1 VTPTGYQL
9 TKVPFTA
16 VQLSDSFWAPRIE
29 ANRPARV
36 KHTEG
41 NRITLKGTLQ
51 VVQEIV
57 STAADIAAPAMSIIA
72 TVLS

>member
-1 VTPTGYQL
+1 MTPTGYQL

-36 KHTEG
+36 KHT
-41 NRITLKGTLQ
+41 RLISHT
-51 VVQEIV
+51 
-57 STAADIAAPAMSIIA
+57 
-72 TVLS
+72 